1 MMRITIVTSVLNG
14 KKYIEETLLSVL
26 RQDYP
31 DLEYIV
37 QDGGS
42 TDGTIEIIKKY
53 ERELAFWESR
63 ADNSMYEGIDAGFA
77 RSTGQIMGWLN
88 ADDILFPDGL
98 EKISRLFGEFPAVD
112 WVTGL
117 RSVVDGSGEVLRSS
131 MPIRYNKVNFLR
143 GRTNIQQEST
153 FWRRELW
160 DKTGAMFPSQYRLA
174 GDLDLWARFFSDAN
188 LYRVDEC
195 LGAFRRH
202 GDQITQNQKFQYEQE
217 RDQIRRSHRRDIKWY
232 WMKTFYDYVLSK
244 TVRKADVYVPDITY
258 NAEIGRF
265 VFCKVG

>member
-1 MMRITIVTSVLNG
+1 MKITIVTSVLNG
-14 KKYIEETLLSVL
+14 KKYIEDALLSVL
-26 RQDYP
+26 RQDYQ

-42 TDGTIEIIKKY
+42 TDGTIEVIEKY
-53 ERELAFWESR
+53 QKELTFWESR
-63 ADNSMYEGIDAGFA
+63 ADNSMYEGINAGFSK
-77 RSTGQIMGWLN
+77 STGQIMGWLN

-98 EKISRLFGEFPAVD
+98 EKIARVFGELPSVE

-117 RSVVDGSGEVLRSS
+117 RSVVDGSGEVLRSR
-131 MPIRYNKVNFLR
+131 MPMRYNRINFLR

-160 DKTGAMFPSQYRLA
+160 DKTGSTFSLQYRLA
-174 GDLDLWARFFSDAN
+174 GDADLWARFFSDAK

-202 GDQITQNQKFQYEQE
+202 GDQITQNHTSRYEKE
-217 RDQIRRSHRRDIKWY
+217 RDQIRRGHRRQIKWY
-232 WMKTFYDYVLSK
+232 WVKSFYDYVLSK
-244 TVRKADVYVPDITY
+244 TARKTGVYVPDITY
-258 NAEIGRF
+258 DSEIGKF
-265 VFCKVG
+265 VFL